1 VRRDAEFQEFY
12 EANYGRIVAM
22 VAAVLADR
30 DQAEDVAQEAFARA
44 LMRWPRSVVTSCRR
58 RG

>member
-30 DQAEDVAQEAFARA
+30 DQAEDVAQEEFSRA
-44 LMRWPRSVVTSCRR
+44 LVRCTRF
-58 RG
+58 